1 MARVTSKVMLG
12 SGSIDN
18 FKEYAAEIPLSV
30 IDEMLIS
37 EADVVESEVKS
48 NAQTMLKG
56 DYYTGGTADALFR
69 KDPHNSES
77 GKSKGNRQITLT
89 FNEKRYDKYHQSG
102 ERNGTI
108 AFVNEYGARGIP
120 ARPFIQKAIDNKEK
134 QAFDSAEKVFDKWL
148 QKEKM

>member
-48 NAQTMLKG
+48 TTTQVVLPMR
-56 DYYTGGTADALFR
+56 F
-69 KDPHNSES
+69 S
-77 GKSKGNRQITLT
+77 GKIRTTANREKARETGKSRLPSTKKGTTSITKAA
-89 FNEKRYDKYHQSG
+89 NE
-102 ERNGTI
+102 T
-108 AFVNEYGARGIP
+108 AR
-120 ARPFIQKAIDNKEK
+120 
-134 QAFDSAEKVFDKWL
+134 L
-148 QKEKM
+148 LL